1 MPFQHEVFAQFV
13 EVFDDAIVNHG
24 DIVRTARVGVRIA
37 LARRTMRCPA
47 CVADTTSA
55 QAIIRTQR
63 CNQFGNLAL
72 SAHDLYFFAIEY
84 SNARRIIASI
94 FKMLKAIDQDALSL
108 LRSGVTDD
116 STHAVVSFSSALMR
130 IFYNTRTRHCT
141 VRHLSVALH
150 TTKEREAATKQLL
163 FIKP

>member
-13 EVFDDAIVNHG
+13 EVLDDAIVNHS

-37 LARRTMRCPA
+37 LTWRTMRCPA
-47 CVADTTSA
+47 CVANAARA

-63 CNQFGNLAL
+63 CDQFGNLAL
-72 SAHDLYFFAIEY
+72 PAHDLYFFAIEY
-84 SNARRIIASI
+84 SDARRIIASI